1 MHEITTHGDNY
12 IVCPYFFFFYIV
24 YLIFMSCME
33 WIVFCNNSGCF
44 HKIAPQ
50 KKYVVLPYSNI
61 EKLEIQ
67 GGVAYNEDKLLK
79 GKGIFMPVP
88 RGLL

>member
-1 MHEITTHGDNY
+1 LH
-12 IVCPYFFFFYIV
+12 
-24 YLIFMSCME
+24 L
-33 WIVFCNNSGCF
+33 
-44 HKIAPQ
+44 